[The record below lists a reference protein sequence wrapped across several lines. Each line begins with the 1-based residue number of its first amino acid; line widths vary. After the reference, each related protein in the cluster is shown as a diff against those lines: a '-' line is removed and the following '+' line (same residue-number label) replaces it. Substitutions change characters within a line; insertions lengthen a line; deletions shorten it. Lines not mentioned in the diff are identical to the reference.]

1 MGERPTIVIAGAGIG
16 GLTAALS
23 VAEAGFHVVIV
34 ERSAELL
41 EIGAGIQLS
50 PNAGRVLAALG
61 LEDAIAAAAIEPVA
75 IEVRNGSSGAS
86 LLSIPVAAFAARY
99 GFPYRV
105 IHRADLQTVL
115 AAAVRRRPDIRLIL
129 GARIDD
135 VLARD
140 DGLFIRAR
148 RTDGNEVLAAA
159 GIVGADGVWSET
171 RARLAGSRAGD
182 ADRPDGVADGDPDR
196 QRARL
201 ARHRPGRP
209 LAGAKGASRPLSGRP
224 WCCGQCRRHRRGSL
238 RQAGLGG
245 AGRLPLRRRTLPRL
259 VSRGARPR
267 QRAKP
272 MAEIRHQRRRPLRS
286 LGRGPDRPP
295 RRCRPRHGAVPGA
308 GRGDGDRGRRRPR
321 PGACA
326 RARTT
331 SPRPSPPTRRSGN
344 RAWRQVWKAARRTGD
359 HYHQTGFMAAARDF
373 ILRTAGP
380 KFLLGRNDWI
390 YRWRRSGRER
400 HNPDSDAEG
409 SGAPRG
415 PGDAIGFVPGMN
427 RGWRALPSVGRDYP
441 PGLPGLSTRR

>member
-23 VAEAGFHVVIV
+23 VADAGFHVVIV

-61 LEDAIAAAAIEPVA
+61 LEDAIATAAIEPVA

-86 LLSIPVAAFAARY
+86 LLSIPVATFVARY

-115 AAAVRRRPDIRLIL
+115 AAAVGRRSDIRLIL

-140 DGLFIRAR
+140 DGLFIRVR

-171 RARLAGSRAGD
+171 RARLAGSRGAMPTGRTAWRTVIPIDNAPASLATDRVGLWLGPRAHLVHYPVAHGAAVNVVAIVEEAYDKPGWAAGADYRFVAERFHDWCPEVRTLVSAPSPWQKFAINVVDPSGPWTEGRTALLGD
-182 ADRPDGVADGDPDR
+182 AAHAMVPF
-196 QRARL
+196 L
-201 ARHRPGRP
+201 AQ
-209 LAGAKGASRPLSGRP
+209 GAA
-224 WCCGQCRRHRRGSL
+224 
-238 RQAGLGG
+238 
-245 AGRLPLRRRTLPRL
+245 
-259 VSRGARPR
+259 
-267 QRAKP
+267 
-272 MAEIRHQRRRPLRS
+272 MAIEDAAV
-286 LGRGPDRPP
+286 LGRALAASPDDIPS
-295 RRCRPRHGAVPGA
+295 AFA
-308 GRGDGDRGRRRPR
+308 AYATERRPR
-321 PGACA
+321 VA
-326 RARTT
+326 
-331 SPRPSPPTRRSGN
+331 
-344 RAWRQVWKAARRTGD
+344 QVWKAARRTGD

-373 ILRTAGP
+373 VLRTAGP

-390 YRWRRSGRER
+390 YRWTPG
-400 HNPDSDAEG
+400 
-409 SGAPRG
+409 GA
-415 PGDAIGFVPGMN
+415 
-427 RGWRALPSVGRDYP
+427 
-441 PGLPGLSTRR
+441 